1 MSMHFI
7 MEKPLTILREELGRT
22 LQQVQSGLVAYFNN
36 PVEVTRLQAAAIK
49 MDQVRGVFL
58 MLEQADAAALAQELA
73 ALVQGLFQDG
83 ATASPAIPQT
93 LLQTLSQFSAYLTG
107 WQQGERQP
115 VDLSSLH
122 RELRAVQGLTPLP
135 AAVKPA
141 TVVDASIP
149 EAGAK
154 ELRQLAGR
162 LRPALQ
168 RALLGILRGQQ
179 VTDNLAGLARIFG
192 QLRELSPAEPDGRFW
207 RLAETLVQNLLE
219 SRLPLTQQLH
229 LLLRDLD
236 KQIKYLSETGRIFAS
251 SAAEQVFEQRLIE
264 QLGSGGSGL
273 AQLQNRLG
281 FESVHAASVAAYRGP
296 AGTLTPPA
304 AETMEQV
311 CGLLQES
318 LNQVKENIESFTH
331 TRQAYEEL
339 QQAIVGLHARAN
351 VLIMLNMDGLARFLQ
366 PIQETL
372 QQWLVDD
379 DIAEEDCIRL
389 AGDLV
394 LLTGGLHVGKE
405 WISELPRAAATA
417 TGITADERARLLAGE
432 RRRTARV
439 ALQEAVQVMQRARV
453 MVATALEQGAAG
465 LWNDLRVLLHS
476 VSGALALLEY
486 EQIAGLM
493 RNLEN
498 SVGILAGEKKPHPGV
513 PVAVAEVMSALEYN
527 LEILSAGK
535 KPDEA
540 LLQLVEHPLNH
551 LIDLLRPG
559 DHFHPADNGNPAL
572 QQSIPVSV
580 DTAAQAFEPLAD
592 DSANK
597 PMPAGAPTASERES
611 RQPFPLPAG
620 SVDPEI
626 LDIFFEELQDELAS
640 IRENVLLWRT
650 NPTDRQVLLALR
662 RSFHTLKGSGRM
674 VQQWAIGNFAA
685 SFEQVLNRI
694 RDDCLAPSAQIV
706 DWVDEAQH
714 VLHALVGSGRRD
726 GAETPPMAALKAS
739 VETLLQGEE
748 GYTEQDTRRQ
758 PVEDIVARTMTAKT
772 PPVAPFPVAAAAPV
786 RAGSPPAAP
795 PGRSGVEVDPELIE
809 IFQCEANEILD
820 ASDVILERWKEDPG
834 NEPLLNDLRRAMHT
848 LKGSS
853 RMAGFMVI
861 GDLAHAIESVLDQI
875 PSRSRQDTGVMV
887 DALQRGLDRLN
898 SMLVDLH
905 SGGAIHP
912 ADELIRALRT
922 LVGEPVSGKPQPAVA
937 PKPPPI
943 EPVAVAAALPVTPEQ
958 TEQALTEL
966 DRETVE
972 AFQSEAAEI
981 LDASDIALRRWN
993 EAKSNSEPLNEL
1005 RRRMHTLKGSA
1016 HMAGF
1021 PIVGDLAQAIQMVLD
1036 AVSKALLQPSAALV
1050 ETLQRALDGLNERL
1064 VGIQNGVELRP
1075 VDGLIDSLTVWLTEM
1090 PSGKPVPIVAL
1101 ARESRPRPLERTV
1114 ALGAEDTIRVST
1126 ALLNKLVNDMG
1137 ESGIYRARVEQ
1148 GLAALRFNLSEMDQT
1163 VYRLRQQLRRLEI
1176 ETEAQI
1182 LFRYDKV
1189 DKEHEKG
1196 FDPLE
1201 LDRFSEL
1208 QQLSRSL
1215 MEVIE
1220 DLGNIKSTLQDQTQE
1235 MSGLLEQQ
1243 AKANKEVQQGLM
1255 RTRMVRFNTIEP
1267 RLRRVLRQAAQEL
1280 GKRAELHLEGAE
1292 SEVDRTVLESM
1303 VAPLE
1308 HMLRNAISHG
1318 VELPE
1323 RRVAGGKPEMG
1334 GITLAIRREGAE
1346 LVIDLQDDG
1355 AGLNFEA
1362 IRAKGEALGLLK
1374 PEQAITQAELIA
1386 LLMRPGFTTATKV
1399 TQIAGRGVGLD
1410 ILNDAIKVLRG
1421 TLLIQ
1426 TEQGKGT
1433 NFIIRLPFS
1442 LAVTPALLVRVGGD
1456 TYAVP
1461 LLSIESVA
1469 RLGEGELQAYL
1480 EGKIVEHKHG
1490 KHTYPLHNLGILFGA
1505 DSIRLYDEIAD
1516 KRPPILLFRNAE
1528 ASAALQVDAVLGN
1541 QEIIIKPLG
1550 PQFLGLTG
1558 IAGATVLGDGRV
1570 VVVLDL
1576 AAMVRNL
1583 ASLSQRQAEA
1593 MALDLARHEIRA
1605 ERIRAMVI
1613 DDSITM
1619 RKVTSRFL
1627 ERQNMSVTMAK
1638 DGLEA
1643 VTRLEEQIPD
1653 LIILDI
1659 EMPRMDGFELAA
1671 HIRNQPNLRHIPI
1684 IMVTSRGGE
1693 KHRERAAKLGV
1704 DEYLTKPY
1712 QENEMMNVIRRVL
1725 GERALE
1731 LRSKPVF

>member
-7 MEKPLTILREELGRT
+7 TEKPLTILREELGRT
-22 LQQVQSGLVAYFNN
+22 LRQVQSGLEAYFNN

-73 ALVQGLFQDG
+73 ALVQGLFRDG

-107 WQQGERQP
+107 WRQGERRP
-115 VDLSSLH
+115 VVDLSSLH
-122 RELRAVQGLTPLP
+122 RELRVVQGLTPLP
-135 AAVKPA
+135 VAVKPA
-141 TVVDASIP
+141 TVVNASIP
-149 EAGAK
+149 AAGAK
-154 ELRQLAGR
+154 QLRELAGR

-179 VTDNLAGLARIFG
+179 VADNLAGLARIFG
-192 QLRELSPAEPDGRFW
+192 QLRELSPTEPDGRFW
-207 RLAETLVQNLLE
+207 RLAEALVQNLLE
-219 SRLPLTQQLH
+219 GRLPLTQQLH

-264 QLGSGGSGL
+264 QLGSSGSGL
-273 AQLQNRLG
+273 ARLPNRLD

-311 CGLLQES
+311 CGLLQET

-339 QQAIVGLHARAN
+339 QQAIVGLHAIAN

-366 PIQETL
+366 PIQGTL

-394 LLTGGLHVGKE
+394 LLAGGLQAGKE
-405 WISELPRAAATA
+405 WIYELPRAAATA
-417 TGITADERARLLAGE
+417 TGLTADERARLLAGE

-439 ALQEAVQVMQRARV
+439 ALQEAVQVMQRTRV
-453 MVATALEQGAAG
+453 MAATALEQGAAG

-493 RNLEN
+493 RNLED
-498 SVGILAGEKKPHPGV
+498 SVGILAGGKKPHPGV
-513 PVAVAEVMSALEYN
+513 PVAVVAVMSALEYN
-527 LEILSAGK
+527 LEILSEGK

-551 LIDLLRPG
+551 LVDLLQLG

-580 DTAAQAFEPLAD
+580 DTAAPAFEPLH
-592 DSANK
+592 SANK
-597 PMPAGAPTASERES
+597 PMPAGAPTALERES
-611 RQPFPLPAG
+611 RQPVPLPAD

-626 LDIFFEELQDELAS
+626 LDIFFEELQGELAS
-640 IRENVLLWRT
+640 IRENVLLWRN
-650 NPTDRQVLLALR
+650 NPTDRQVLLTLR

-685 SFEQVLNRI
+685 SFEQVLNQI
-694 RDDCLAPSAQIV
+694 QDDRLAPSAQVV
-706 DWVDEAQH
+706 DWVDEAQR
-714 VLHALVGSGRRD
+714 VLYALVGSGRRD
-726 GAETPPMAALKAS
+726 DAATPQMAALKAS

-748 GYTEQDTRRQ
+748 GHTEQDTRRQ
-758 PVEDIVARTMTAKT
+758 PVEDIVARAMTSK
-772 PPVAPFPVAAAAPV
+772 PPLAAPSPVAAAAPV
-786 RAGSPPAAP
+786 KAVSPPAAP

-820 ASDVILERWKEDPG
+820 ASDLILGRWKEDPG
-834 NEPLLNDLRRAMHT
+834 NDPLLNDLRRAMHT

-853 RMAGFMVI
+853 RMVGFMVI

-905 SGGAIHP
+905 SGGEIHP

-937 PKPPPI
+937 PEPPPS
-943 EPVAVAAALPVTPEQ
+943 EPVAVAATLPVTPEQ
-958 TEQALTEL
+958 TAPALTEL

-993 EAKSNSEPLNEL
+993 EAKGNSEPLNEL

-1016 HMAGF
+1016 RMAGF
-1021 PIVGDLAQAIQMVLD
+1021 SIVGDLAQAIQMVLD

-1075 VDGLIDSLTVWLTEM
+1075 VDGLIDSLTAWLTEV
-1090 PSGKPVPIVAL
+1090 SSSKPVPVVAL

-1176 ETEAQI
+1176 ETDAQI

-1189 DKEHEKG
+1189 DKEHKKG

-1220 DLGNIKSTLQDQTQE
+1220 DLSNIKSTLQDQTQE
-1235 MSGLLEQQ
+1235 MSNLLEQQ

-1267 RLRRVLRQAAQEL
+1267 RLLRVLRQAAQEL
-1280 GKRAELHLEGAE
+1280 GKRAELHLEEAE
-1292 SEVDRTVLESM
+1292 SEVDRTVLENM

-1318 VELPE
+1318 IELPE
-1323 RRVAGGKPEMG
+1323 QRVAGGKPEMG
-1334 GITLAIRREGAE
+1334 VITLAIRREGAE

-1374 PEQAITQAELIA
+1374 PEQAITQ
-1386 LLMRPGFTTATKV
+1386 
-1399 TQIAGRGVGLD
+1399 
-1410 ILNDAIKVLRG
+1410 
-1421 TLLIQ
+1421 
-1426 TEQGKGT
+1426 
-1433 NFIIRLPFS
+1433 
-1442 LAVTPALLVRVGGD
+1442 
-1456 TYAVP
+1456 
-1461 LLSIESVA
+1461 
-1469 RLGEGELQAYL
+1469 
-1480 EGKIVEHKHG
+1480 
-1490 KHTYPLHNLGILFGA
+1490 
-1505 DSIRLYDEIAD
+1505 DEI
-1516 KRPPILLFRNAE
+1516 
-1528 ASAALQVDAVLGN
+1528 
-1541 QEIIIKPLG
+1541 
-1550 PQFLGLTG
+1550 
-1558 IAGATVLGDGRV
+1558 GR
-1570 VVVLDL
+1570 
-1576 AAMVRNL
+1576 
-1583 ASLSQRQAEA
+1583 
-1593 MALDLARHEIRA
+1593 
-1605 ERIRAMVI
+1605 
-1613 DDSITM
+1613 
-1619 RKVTSRFL
+1619 
-1627 ERQNMSVTMAK
+1627 
-1638 DGLEA
+1638 
-1643 VTRLEEQIPD
+1643 
-1653 LIILDI
+1653 
-1659 EMPRMDGFELAA
+1659 A
-1671 HIRNQPNLRHIPI
+1671 H
-1684 IMVTSRGGE
+1684 V
-1693 KHRERAAKLGV
+1693 
-1704 DEYLTKPY
+1704 
-1712 QENEMMNVIRRVL
+1712 
-1725 GERALE
+1725 
-1731 LRSKPVF
+1731 